1 MPVYIYEG
9 KTLNGS
15 VAKGKAE
22 YLNINEAR
30 ESLRGKGIFINSIKE
45 ENASMNIEFNF
56 KKNIPYQDLAIFCRQ
71 LHFGLAA
78 GIPMLRAIG
87 MIKDQIEHKNLKSI
101 LTNVYEEIQKGSALS
116 EVLGQHKEIPYM
128 LTAMVE
134 VGEATGNIDHIMGEM
149 AEYYDKQHRQKKTI
163 DAALTYPKFLL
174 AFSICIVIGL
184 VTFVVPTFV
193 DSILSAGQELPLPT
207 QVLIAISNFVKNNF
221 LLLTIVVIGLY
232 IIKLTLIDANPKI
245 QYEKDKFLVTNKKLS
260 PITQQIFTAR
270 FARTFALLVQ
280 GGMSVMD
287 GLEIAGNAVDNR
299 YIKKMIEEC
308 NYMIQKGQGIGDSLE
323 TRKIFPKMMTQMM
336 KVGEETGSIDD
347 ILKKTSEY
355 YEIEAEFAIKKLTAL
370 IEPVMIAFLAFIVGF
385 VVISLAMPMFQVMG
399 AV

>member
-45 ENASMNIEFNF
+45 ESASMNIEFNF

-87 MIKDQIEHKNLKSI
+87 MIKDQIEHKRLKSI

-207 QVLIAISNFVKNNF
+207 QALIAVSNFVKNNF

-370 IEPVMIAFLAFIVGF
+370 IEPIMIVFLAFIVGF

>member
-1 MPVYIYEG
+1 MPIYVYEG

-15 VAKGKAE
+15 VEKGKAE
-22 YLNINEAR
+22 YLNINAAR

-45 ENASMNIEFNF
+45 ETASMNIEFNF

-78 GIPMLRAIG
+78 GIPILRAIG
-87 MIKDQIEHKNLKSI
+87 MIKDQIEHKKLKSI

-134 VGEATGNIDHIMGEM
+134 VGEATGNIDQIMGEM

-207 QVLIAISNFVKNNF
+207 QALIAISDFIKNNF
-221 LLLTIVVIGLY
+221 LLLTVVAIGLY
-232 IIKLTLIDANPKI
+232 IIKLTLIDTNPKV
-245 QYEKDKFLVTNKKLS
+245 QYEKDRFLVTNKKLS

-280 GGMSVMD
+280 GGMSVMN

-370 IEPVMIAFLAFIVGF
+370 IEPVMIVFLAFIVGF

>member
-1 MPVYIYEG
+1 MPIYVYEG

-15 VAKGKAE
+15 VEKGKAE
-22 YLNINEAR
+22 YLNINAAR

-45 ENASMNIEFNF
+45 ETASMNIEFNF

-87 MIKDQIEHKNLKSI
+87 MIKDQIEHKKLKSI

-134 VGEATGNIDHIMGEM
+134 VGEATGNIDQIMGEM

-207 QVLIAISNFVKNNF
+207 QALIAISDFIKNNF
-221 LLLTIVVIGLY
+221 LLLTVVAIGLY
-232 IIKLTLIDANPKI
+232 IIKLTLIDTNPKV
-245 QYEKDKFLVTNKKLS
+245 QYEKDRFLVTNKKLS

-280 GGMSVMD
+280 GGMSVMN

-370 IEPVMIAFLAFIVGF
+370 IEPVMIVFLAFIVGF
-385 VVISLAMPMFQVMG
+385 VVISLAMLMFQVMG

>member
-45 ENASMNIEFNF
+45 ESASMNIEFNF

-87 MIKDQIEHKNLKSI
+87 MIKDQIEHKRLKSI

-207 QVLIAISNFVKNNF
+207 QALIAVSNFVKNNF

-280 GGMSVMD
+280 GGMSVME

-370 IEPVMIAFLAFIVGF
+370 IEPIMIVFLAFIVGF

>member
-370 IEPVMIAFLAFIVGF
+370 IEPIMIVFLAFIVGF

-399 AV
+399 SV

>member
-1 MPVYIYEG
+1 MPIYVYEG

-15 VAKGKAE
+15 VEKGKAE
-22 YLNINEAR
+22 YLNINAAR

-45 ENASMNIEFNF
+45 ETASMNIEFNF

-87 MIKDQIEHKNLKSI
+87 MIKDQIEHKKLKSI

-116 EVLGQHKEIPYM
+116 EVLGQHKEISYM

-134 VGEATGNIDHIMGEM
+134 VGEATGNIDQIMGEM

-207 QVLIAISNFVKNNF
+207 QALIAISDFIKNNF
-221 LLLTIVVIGLY
+221 LLLTVVAIGLY
-232 IIKLTLIDANPKI
+232 IIKLTLIDTNPKV
-245 QYEKDKFLVTNKKLS
+245 QYEKDRFLVTNKKLS

-280 GGMSVMD
+280 GGMSVMN

-370 IEPVMIAFLAFIVGF
+370 IEPVMIVFLAFIVGF
-385 VVISLAMPMFQVMG
+385 VVISLAMPMFKVMG

>member
-1 MPVYIYEG
+1 
-9 KTLNGS
+9 
-15 VAKGKAE
+15 
-22 YLNINEAR
+22 
-30 ESLRGKGIFINSIKE
+30 
-45 ENASMNIEFNF
+45 
-56 KKNIPYQDLAIFCRQ
+56 
-71 LHFGLAA
+71 
-78 GIPMLRAIG
+78 MLRAIG
-87 MIKDQIEHKNLKSI
+87 MIKDQIEHKKLKSI

-116 EVLGQHKEIPYM
+116 EVLGQHKEISYM

-134 VGEATGNIDHIMGEM
+134 VGEATGNIDQIMGEM

-207 QVLIAISNFVKNNF
+207 QALIAISDFIKNNF
-221 LLLTIVVIGLY
+221 LLLTVVAIGLY
-232 IIKLTLIDANPKI
+232 IIKLTLIDTNPKV
-245 QYEKDKFLVTNKKLS
+245 QYEKDRFLVTNKKLS

-280 GGMSVMD
+280 GGMSVMN

-370 IEPVMIAFLAFIVGF
+370 IEPVMIVFLAFIVGF

>member
-1 MPVYIYEG
+1 MPIYVYEG

-22 YLNINEAR
+22 YFNINEAR

-45 ENASMNIEFNF
+45 ETASMNIEFNL
-56 KKNIPYQDLAIFCRQ
+56 KKNIPYQDIAIFCRQ

-78 GIPMLRAIG
+78 GIPMLRAIS
-87 MIKDQIEHKNLKSI
+87 MVKDQIEHKKLKKI
-101 LTNVYEEIQKGSALS
+101 LNNVYEEIQKGSALS

-207 QVLIAISNFVKNNF
+207 QVLIAISDFVKNNF
-221 LLLTIVVIGLY
+221 LLLIVVSIGLY
-232 IIKLTLIDANPKI
+232 IFKLTLIDTNPKI
-245 QYEKDKFLVTNKKLS
+245 QYEIDRFLVTNKKLS

-280 GGMSVMD
+280 GGMSVMN

-299 YIKKMIEEC
+299 YIKKMVEEC
-308 NYMIQKGQGIGDSLE
+308 NLLIQKGAGRGDSLE
-323 TRKIFPKMMTQMM
+323 TRQIFPKMMTQMM

-370 IEPVMIAFLAFIVGF
+370 IEPIMIVFLAFIVGF

-399 AV
+399 TV

>member
-1 MPVYIYEG
+1 MPIYVYEG

-15 VAKGKAE
+15 VAKGKSE
-22 YLNINEAR
+22 YSNINEAR

-45 ENASMNIEFNF
+45 ETAGMNIEFNF

-87 MIKDQIEHKNLKSI
+87 MIKDQIEHKKLKSI
-101 LTNVYEEIQKGSALS
+101 LTNVYEEIQKGSAFS

-174 AFSICIVIGL
+174 AFSVCIVIGL
-184 VTFVVPTFV
+184 VSFVVPTFV

-207 QVLIAISNFVKNNF
+207 QALIAISDFVKSNF
-221 LLLTIVVIGLY
+221 LLLIVVAFGLY
-232 IIKLTLIDANPKI
+232 IIKLTLIDTNQKI
-245 QYEKDKFLVTNKKLS
+245 QYEKDRFLVTNKKLS

-280 GGMSVMD
+280 GGMSIMN
-287 GLEIAGNAVDNR
+287 GLEIASNAVDNR

-308 NYMIQKGQGIGDSLE
+308 NFMIQKGQGIGDSLE

-370 IEPVMIAFLAFIVGF
+370 IEPVMIVFLAFIVGF

-399 AV
+399 TV

>member
-30 ESLRGKGIFINSIKE
+30 ESLRRKGIFINSIKE

-87 MIKDQIEHKNLKSI
+87 VIKDQIEHKKLKSI
-101 LTNVYEEIQKGSALS
+101 LNNVYEEIQKGSALS

-207 QVLIAISNFVKNNF
+207 QALIAVSNFVKNNF

-370 IEPVMIAFLAFIVGF
+370 IEPIMIVFLAFIVGF

>member
-1 MPVYIYEG
+1 MPIYVYEG

-22 YLNINEAR
+22 YFNINEAR

-45 ENASMNIEFNF
+45 ETASMNIEFNL
-56 KKNIPYQDLAIFCRQ
+56 KRNIPYQDIAIFCRQ

-78 GIPMLRAIG
+78 GIPMLRAIS
-87 MIKDQIEHKNLKSI
+87 MVKDQIEHKKLKKI
-101 LTNVYEEIQKGSALS
+101 LNNVYEEIQKGSALS

-207 QVLIAISNFVKNNF
+207 QVLIAISDFVKNNF
-221 LLLTIVVIGLY
+221 LLLIVVSIGLY
-232 IIKLTLIDANPKI
+232 IFKLTLIDINPKI
-245 QYEKDKFLVTNKKLS
+245 QYEIDRFLVTNKKLS

-280 GGMSVMD
+280 GGMSVMN

-299 YIKKMIEEC
+299 YIKKMVEEC
-308 NYMIQKGQGIGDSLE
+308 NLLIQKGAGIGDSLE

-370 IEPVMIAFLAFIVGF
+370 IEPIMIVFLAFIVGF

>member
-30 ESLRGKGIFINSIKE
+30 ESLRRKGIFINSIKE

-87 MIKDQIEHKNLKSI
+87 MIKDQIEHKKLKSI

-134 VGEATGNIDHIMGEM
+134 VGEATGNIDYIMGEM

-207 QVLIAISNFVKNNF
+207 QALIAISNFVKNNF

-323 TRKIFPKMMTQMM
+323 KRKIFPEMMTQMM

-370 IEPVMIAFLAFIVGF
+370 IEPVMIVFLAFIVGF

>member
-1 MPVYIYEG
+1 MPIYVYEG

-15 VAKGKAE
+15 VEKGKAE
-22 YLNINEAR
+22 YLNINAAR

-45 ENASMNIEFNF
+45 ETASMNIEFNF

-87 MIKDQIEHKNLKSI
+87 MIKDQIEHKKLKSI

-116 EVLGQHKEIPYM
+116 EVLGQHKEISYM

-134 VGEATGNIDHIMGEM
+134 VGEATGNIDQIMGEM

-207 QVLIAISNFVKNNF
+207 QALIAISDFIKNNF
-221 LLLTIVVIGLY
+221 LLLTVVAIGLY
-232 IIKLTLIDANPKI
+232 IIKLTLIDTNPKV
-245 QYEKDKFLVTNKKLS
+245 QYEKDRFLVTNKKLS

-280 GGMSVMD
+280 GGMSVMN

-370 IEPVMIAFLAFIVGF
+370 IEPVMIVFLAFIVGF